1 MTDIETEDIKT
12 RALQVG
18 DIVLSWGN
26 MWRKCLSIST
36 NCAISEYQL
45 EGEAESH
52 RHSWQVSQRIQ
63 RRPRAD
69 S

>member
-1 MTDIETEDIKT
+1 MTEVEDIKT
-12 RALQVG
+12 INLQVG

-36 NCAISEYQL
+36 HGAISEYQL
-45 EGEAESH
+45 EGEDEPH
-52 RHSWQVSQRIQ
+52 RHSWQVIQRIQ
-63 RRPRAD
+63 RRKHVD